1 MYGSGRYSKDFLKT
15 IILTVYYTVVLNS
28 TQKGIKIQTFLSGA
42 CSYYLL
48 SIVSP
53 HLGVPKCPCLAD
65 PQSTQSAGKEG

>member
-1 MYGSGRYSKDFLKT
+1 MYGSGRYSKDFLKA

-48 SIVSP
+48 
-53 HLGVPKCPCLAD
+53 LGVPKCPCLAD